1 MSGQEQLS
9 VRSRLSPTQ
18 TTMSDVAME
27 DQVSLLSTRSVRPIP
42 DTLTKLIKRIRAL
55 TIKLLPLEVEMD
67 VITDPTSRVIT
78 PAVISAYIEGAG
90 DFGEALPYCLLR
102 ARQTFV
108 WDANHDAANYGENMS
123 RAMACETLAR
133 RVLHTVPPDRL
144 DDIMSCRFR
153 HSEWDGDESALSSAL
168 ELAIDQQATVF
179 LSCSEAQ
186 AVVNS
191 LWRGDWVQVNR
202 EDNEIDYE
210 EYKFKHDGTLW
221 AHIDPSRLSVPRYQN
236 AFRITLWLVFL
247 FIYSR
252 AIQQPIEQN
261 RQPRHQL
268 DEWEILLY
276 VQALA
281 YSVEEFHKLYKMLR
295 FFTWR
300 VFNFWRVISLLAYSL
315 LIAAFILR
323 VWGLFA
329 PDDDQSSAL
338 KLKSFQVLSCVSPL
352 IWMKLVTVVE
362 GFKYVGTMQICVSR
376 MLQESTLF
384 FVLLSILGIGFAQ
397 GMYALDAADGVT
409 DHGVTVINT
418 LLQALLQAPD
428 FEQPAV
434 SNYGLI
440 LYYMWNVATTVI
452 LLNVLISLFSSA
464 YDDITDDAEAHFLA
478 FFAEK
483 TIAMIREL
491 ITVVEGFK
499 YVGTMQICVSRM
511 LQESTIFFVLLSI
524 LGIGFAQGMYALD
537 AADGVTDHGVTVIN
551 TLLQALLQAP
561 DFEQPSVNNFGL
573 VLYYM
578 WNVAT
583 TVILL
588 NVLISLFSSAYDDIT
603 DDAEAHF
610 LAFFAEKTIVMIRA
624 PDSYVYP
631 APFNLVEVF
640 LVAPFELI
648 LSHKSYAKLNRTV
661 MFVMFFIPLTM
672 IALFE
677 AHLDTRRNVFMRHMF
692 SATQD
697 GEDED
702 PDSRDPQ
709 VNDANGLLISKK
721 SFDELVKVFPNS
733 FLSSE
738 ATIMQELHQLRHRM
752 EELFKQLEAKNVAK
766 AST

>member
-1 MSGQEQLS
+1 MSEL
-9 VRSRLSPTQ
+9 
-18 TTMSDVAME
+18 AME
-27 DQVSLLSTRSVRPIP
+27 DQVSLLSTRTVRPSP

-55 TIKLLPLEVEMD
+55 TIKLLPLEVELD
-67 VITDPTSRVIT
+67 AITDPTSRIVT
-78 PAVISAYIEGAG
+78 PAVISAYIEAAG

-102 ARQTFV
+102 ARQSFI
-108 WDANHDAANYGENMS
+108 WDANHDAADFGEYMS

-133 RVLHTVPPDRL
+133 RVLHTVPADRL
-144 DDIMSCRFR
+144 DDVMSCRFR
-153 HSEWDGDESALSSAL
+153 HAEWDGDESALSSAL

-202 EDNEIDYE
+202 DANEISYE
-210 EYKFKHDGTLW
+210 AYKFKYDGTFW

-236 AFRITLWLVFL
+236 AFRVTLWLAFL

-252 AIQQPIEQN
+252 AIQQPIDQN
-261 RQPRHQL
+261 RQPRHPL
-268 DEWEILLY
+268 DEWEVLLY
-276 VQALA
+276 LQASA
-281 YSVEEFHKLYKMLR
+281 YSIEEFHKLYKILR
-295 FFTWR
+295 YFTWR
-300 VFNFWRVISLLAYSL
+300 AFNFWRVVSLLTYSL
-315 LIAAFILR
+315 LITAFVLR
-323 VWGLFA
+323 IWGLYA
-329 PDDDQSSAL
+329 PDDDQSSSM

-352 IWMKLVTVVE
+352 IWMK
-362 GFKYVGTMQICVSR
+362 
-376 MLQESTLF
+376 
-384 FVLLSILGIGFAQ
+384 
-397 GMYALDAADGVT
+397 
-409 DHGVTVINT
+409 
-418 LLQALLQAPD
+418 
-428 FEQPAV
+428 
-434 SNYGLI
+434 
-440 LYYMWNVATTVI
+440 
-452 LLNVLISLFSSA
+452 
-464 YDDITDDAEAHFLA
+464 
-478 FFAEK
+478 
-483 TIAMIREL
+483 L

-561 DFEQPSVNNFGL
+561 DFEQPAVNNYGL
-573 VLYYM
+573 ILYYM
-578 WNVAT
+578 WNIAT

-610 LAFFAEKTIVMIRA
+610 LAFFAEKTIGMIRA

-631 APFNLVEVF
+631 APFNLIEIF
-640 LVAPFELI
+640 FVAPFELI
-648 LSHKSYAKLNRTV
+648 LSHDNYAKLNRTV
-661 MFVMFFIPLTM
+661 MFVVFFIPLTM

-702 PDSRDPQ
+702 PENRDPQ
-709 VNDANGLLISKK
+709 VTDDNGLVISKK
-721 SFDELVKVFPNS
+721 SFDELVKAFPNS

-738 ATIMQELHQLRHRM
+738 ATIMQELQQLRHRM
-752 EELFKQLEAKNVAK
+752 EELFKQLEVKNTAK

>member
-1 MSGQEQLS
+1 
-9 VRSRLSPTQ
+9 
-18 TTMSDVAME
+18 
-27 DQVSLLSTRSVRPIP
+27 
-42 DTLTKLIKRIRAL
+42 
-55 TIKLLPLEVEMD
+55 
-67 VITDPTSRVIT
+67 
-78 PAVISAYIEGAG
+78 
-90 DFGEALPYCLLR
+90 
-102 ARQTFV
+102 
-108 WDANHDAANYGENMS
+108 
-123 RAMACETLAR
+123 
-133 RVLHTVPPDRL
+133 
-144 DDIMSCRFR
+144 MSCRFR
-153 HSEWDGDESALSSAL
+153 HAEWDGDESALSSAL

-210 EYKFKHDGTLW
+210 EYKFKRDGTLW

-236 AFRITLWLVFL
+236 AFRITLWLIFL

-252 AIQQPIEQN
+252 AIQQPIDQN
-261 RQPRHQL
+261 RQPRHPL
-268 DEWEILLY
+268 DEWEVLLY

-281 YSVEEFHKLYKMLR
+281 YSIEEFHKIYKILR
-295 FFTWR
+295 YFTWR
-300 VFNFWRVISLLAYSL
+300 AFNFWRVVSLLTYSL
-315 LIAAFILR
+315 LISAFVLR
-323 VWGLFA
+323 IWGLYT
-329 PDDDQSSAL
+329 PDDDQSSVL

-352 IWMKLVTVVE
+352 IWMKLV
-362 GFKYVGTMQICVSR
+362 
-376 MLQESTLF
+376 
-384 FVLLSILGIGFAQ
+384 
-397 GMYALDAADGVT
+397 
-409 DHGVTVINT
+409 
-418 LLQALLQAPD
+418 
-428 FEQPAV
+428 
-434 SNYGLI
+434 
-440 LYYMWNVATTVI
+440 
-452 LLNVLISLFSSA
+452 
-464 YDDITDDAEAHFLA
+464 
-478 FFAEK
+478 
-483 TIAMIREL
+483 
-491 ITVVEGFK
+491 TVVEGFK

-561 DFEQPSVNNFGL
+561 DFEQPSVSNFGL
-573 VLYYM
+573 ILYYM

-610 LAFFAEKTIVMIRA
+610 LAFFAEKTIGMIRA

-631 APFNLVEVF
+631 APFNLIEIF
-640 LVAPFELI
+640 FVAPFELV
-648 LSHKSYAKLNRTV
+648 LSHKAYAKLNRTV
-661 MFVMFFIPLTM
+661 MFVVFFIPLTI

-677 AHLDTRRNVFMRHMF
+677 AHLDTRRNIFMRHMF

-702 PDSRDPQ
+702 PENRDPQ
-709 VNDANGLLISKK
+709 IADESGLVISKK
-721 SFDELVKVFPNS
+721 SFDELVKAFPNS

-738 ATIMQELHQLRHRM
+738 ATIMQELQQLRHRM
-752 EELFKQLEAKNVAK
+752 EELFKQLEAKNAAK

>member
-1 MSGQEQLS
+1 
-9 VRSRLSPTQ
+9 
-18 TTMSDVAME
+18 MSDVAME

-483 TIAMIREL
+483 TIAMIR
-491 ITVVEGFK
+491 
-499 YVGTMQICVSRM
+499 
-511 LQESTIFFVLLSI
+511 
-524 LGIGFAQGMYALD
+524 
-537 AADGVTDHGVTVIN
+537 
-551 TLLQALLQAP
+551 
-561 DFEQPSVNNFGL
+561 
-573 VLYYM
+573 
-578 WNVAT
+578 
-583 TVILL
+583 
-588 NVLISLFSSAYDDIT
+588 
-603 DDAEAHF
+603 
-610 LAFFAEKTIVMIRA
+610 A

-631 APFNLVEVF
+631 APFNLIEVF
-640 LVAPFELI
+640 LVAPFELV
-648 LSHKSYAKLNRTV
+648 LSHKAYAKLNRTV
-661 MFVMFFIPLTM
+661 MFVVFFIPLTM

-702 PDSRDPQ
+702 PDNRDPQ
-709 VNDANGLLISKK
+709 VTDQNGLTISKK
-721 SFDELVKVFPNS
+721 SFDELVKTFPNS

-738 ATIMQELHQLRHRM
+738 ATIMQELQQLRHRM
-752 EELFKQLEAKNVAK
+752 EELFKQLEAKDAAK
-766 AST
+766 VST